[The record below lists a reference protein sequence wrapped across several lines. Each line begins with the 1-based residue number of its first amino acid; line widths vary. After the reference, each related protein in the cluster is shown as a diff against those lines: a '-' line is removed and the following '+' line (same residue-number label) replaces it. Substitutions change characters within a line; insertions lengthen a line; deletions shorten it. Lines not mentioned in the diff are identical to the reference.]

1 MKNTIFDK
9 DDAENGKMIETKN
22 ARNGGY
28 LVGRSHKNGGIK
40 GVNVDTGD
48 PIEVEGGEVVITKPA
63 VESNKYYTLNGKKMK
78 PKEILSKL
86 NSDHGGVAFA
96 QGGKVGGDK
105 YLMGGVSDDNRRR
118 YFYERNS
125 NPPFMVRSSND
136 DLDYE
141 LYRFLGSK
149 KLADGEIGL
158 SLKGLINNSESTYEF
173 IDCLKAGDIFYIKGM
188 RKVGTMEQSLSR
200 SNPNVEFD
208 FAEIP
213 FILTNVFSNDGT
225 VINTLV
231 FQRTYIDENGNEK
244 NEVFDWV
251 RSDYSFAN
259 DDVIA
264 VPKINNESI
273 STFLGDDNYNNNP
286 INSQDFLNGKFV
298 LYLEEAM
305 CKLTI
310 AGYGIRENSDKE
322 VTLQV
327 KTWESGITYTGLR
340 AYTEGGGK
348 DYPIANYDGY
358 VVAVGDVWEIEYSNT
373 NAVGSVEFVQENLA
387 KQKLSADGIYVFPY
401 AKDTVEAKDYQLFY
415 SDDLSRTVPT
425 DPTLTN
431 SDILIRQEEVVF
443 GKDGLIQELVKQVVR
458 IIGFILPKKE
468 RGTFSRSCFDFLVE
482 NVETG
487 EKFIVSYP
495 VFKRPVKMVT
505 AENYGQPIIQL
516 SDEQK
521 EISKVKKKDE
531 RNSELYELLI
541 DGLNQEEAK
550 LIVMKSLLDPTNIA
564 KNLNID
570 RRLNEITTLRDQYK
584 LDAQTALNLIDQFET
599 VFYVEKSTQEN
610 PFSATSINGQPT
622 QLTET
627 QYKRVYSPEFIEW
640 FGDWITAYEL
650 GDYTGVSKV
659 INPVTA
665 EPYVLFHGT
674 DADFTAWK
682 FNDFPV
688 AYFGNNKSYSEWF
701 ANQKSSGGEG
711 HMYECFISMKNPID
725 MRQYALD
732 NHRMGDILNYLEQSY
747 GLNPKDIVPE
757 LKNITPEQYETV
769 MNVNLKAWQFVR
781 RGVPFLNYVKENTFY
796 DGILMFEDN
805 PQDIVNGEP
814 NTTGSYVVFREGQI
828 KWAGASFFNTI
839 ISDNR
844 FAKGGKVKSLTN
856 KYNSMDF
863 VF

>member
-40 GVNVDTGD
+40 GVNVDTGE

-96 QGGKVGGDK
+96 KGGKVGGKK
-105 YLMGGVSDDNRRR
+105 YLMGGVSDENRRE

-136 DLDYE
+136 DLDYSI
-141 LYRFLGSK
+141 YKFLGSQ
-149 KLADGEIGL
+149 KLADEGIVFTL
-158 SLKGLINNSESTYEF
+158 QDLFNNSESTYEF
-173 IDCLKAGDIFYIKGM
+173 FDCLRVGDIFYIKGM
-188 RKVGTMEQSLSR
+188 RGNSTMERGLQR
-200 SNPNVEFD
+200 FNPNFKFD

-213 FILTNVFSNDGT
+213 FILKDILSDDGLT
-225 VINTLV
+225 ITTLV
-231 FQRTYIDENGNEK
+231 FERSYIDENGNEI
-244 NEVFDWV
+244 NEQFDWS
-251 RSDYSFAN
+251 RGDYGFAN
-259 DDVIA
+259 DDVVA
-264 VPKINNESI
+264 VPKIDSESI
-273 STFLGDDNYNNNP
+273 LTFSGTRDDNYNINP

-298 LYLEEAM
+298 LYLEDGR
-305 CKLTI
+305 CKLSV
-310 AGYGIRENSDKE
+310 AGYGIKTNSYKE
-322 VTLQV
+322 VTLKV
-327 KTWESGITYTGLR
+327 KTWESGITINGLR
-340 AYTEGGGK
+340 AYTDAD
-348 DYPIANYDGY
+348 DYVINNYDGY
-358 VVAVGDVWEIEYSNT
+358 VVAVGDVWEINYN
-373 NAVGSVEFVQENLA
+373 NIDAVGNVGFVPENLA
-387 KQKLSADGIYVFPY
+387 KQKLSADGIYVIPY
-401 AKDTVEAKDYQLFY
+401 APNEAEARDHQLFY
-415 SDDLSRTVPT
+415 TDST
-425 DPTLTN
+425 DPRFT
-431 SDILIRQEEVVF
+431 SGDILFVDEVIHTS
-443 GKDGLIQELVKQVVR
+443 KSGLISGSTTQVVY
-458 IIGFILPKKE
+458 IIGFILTNLE
-468 RGTFSRSCFDFLVE
+468 NDAISRYCHEILVE
-482 NVETG
+482 DAETG
-487 EKFIVSYP
+487 VKSIVVFSKFI
-495 VFKRPVKMVT
+495 RPIKMVT

>member
-1 MKNTIFDK
+1 MKNDLFSTVYDK
-9 DDAENGKMIETKN
+9 GGKLIETKD
-22 ARNGGY
+22 AKNGGY
-28 LVGRSHKNGGIK
+28 LVGRSHKDGGIK

-96 QGGKVGGDK
+96 KGGKVGGDK
-105 YLMGGVSDDNRRR
+105 YLMGGVSDEKRKG
-118 YFYERNS
+118 YFYNRMS
-125 NPPFMVRSSND
+125 NPPFVVRTVND

-158 SLKGLINNSESTYEF
+158 SVKDLINNTERTYQF

-188 RKVGTMEQSLSR
+188 RKNSTMEQNLSR

-213 FILTNVFSNDGT
+213 FILTNVFSNDGI

-251 RSDYSFAN
+251 RSDYGFSN
-259 DDVIA
+259 DESIA

-273 STFLGDDNYNNNP
+273 STFLEDDNYNNNP

-298 LYLEEAM
+298 LYLEDNS
-305 CKLTI
+305 CRVTI
-310 AGYGIRENSDKE
+310 GGYGIRENNDGE
-322 VTLQV
+322 VTLQF
-327 KTWESGITYTGLR
+327 KSWESGITYTGLR
-340 AYTEGGGK
+340 ACTEGGGK
-348 DYPIANYDGY
+348 DYSIDNYDGY
-358 VVAVGDVWEIEYSNT
+358 LVAVGDVWEIQYTNT

-387 KQKLSADGIYVFPY
+387 KQKLIADGIYVFPY
-401 AKDTVEAKDYQLFY
+401 ANNAVEARDYQLLY
-415 SDDLSRTVPT
+415 TDDLSRGVPT

-431 SDILIRQEEVVF
+431 SDILVIKEEVVF
-443 GKDGLIQELVKQVVR
+443 GKDALIRESVKQVVA
-458 IIGFILPKKE
+458 IIGFILPKGE
-468 RGTFSRSCFDFLVE
+468 RGAISRNCYDFLVE

-487 EKFIVSYP
+487 EKFIVKYP
-495 VFKRPVKMVT
+495 IFKRPVKMVT
-505 AENYGQPIIQL
+505 AENYGKPIIQL

-521 EISKVKKKDE
+521 EISKVKKKDQ

-599 VFYVEKSTQEN
+599 VFYVQKSTQEN

>member
-1 MKNTIFDK
+1 
-9 DDAENGKMIETKN
+9 
-22 ARNGGY
+22 
-28 LVGRSHKNGGIK
+28 
-40 GVNVDTGD
+40 
-48 PIEVEGGEVVITKPA
+48 
-63 VESNKYYTLNGKKMK
+63 
-78 PKEILSKL
+78 
-86 NSDHGGVAFA
+86 
-96 QGGKVGGDK
+96 
-105 YLMGGVSDDNRRR
+105 
-118 YFYERNS
+118 
-125 NPPFMVRSSND
+125 
-136 DLDYE
+136 
-141 LYRFLGSK
+141 
-149 KLADGEIGL
+149 
-158 SLKGLINNSESTYEF
+158 
-173 IDCLKAGDIFYIKGM
+173 
-188 RKVGTMEQSLSR
+188 
-200 SNPNVEFD
+200 
-208 FAEIP
+208 
-213 FILTNVFSNDGT
+213 
-225 VINTLV
+225 
-231 FQRTYIDENGNEK
+231 
-244 NEVFDWV
+244 
-251 RSDYSFAN
+251 
-259 DDVIA
+259 
-264 VPKINNESI
+264 
-273 STFLGDDNYNNNP
+273 
-286 INSQDFLNGKFV
+286 
-298 LYLEEAM
+298 
-305 CKLTI
+305 
-310 AGYGIRENSDKE
+310 
-322 VTLQV
+322 
-327 KTWESGITYTGLR
+327 
-340 AYTEGGGK
+340 
-348 DYPIANYDGY
+348 
-358 VVAVGDVWEIEYSNT
+358 
-373 NAVGSVEFVQENLA
+373 
-387 KQKLSADGIYVFPY
+387 
-401 AKDTVEAKDYQLFY
+401 
-415 SDDLSRTVPT
+415 
-425 DPTLTN
+425 
-431 SDILIRQEEVVF
+431 
-443 GKDGLIQELVKQVVR
+443 
-458 IIGFILPKKE
+458 
-468 RGTFSRSCFDFLVE
+468 
-482 NVETG
+482 
-487 EKFIVSYP
+487 
-495 VFKRPVKMVT
+495 MVT

-682 FNDFPV
+682 FNNFPV